1 MSSNNPYKP
10 EKIKLALHK
19 KLIWLIS
26 MIGCGI
32 YTIIVIFVLLS
43 DQIPISGKL
52 ITIISYMIIGPLTIY
67 LLWILF
73 YIWKTKK
80 YPPSEKLISGRNK
93 YLLMLFLMGICVVNF
108 AAYWNS
114 GIGELWFLA
123 ANGVYYF
130 TRDEILAVV
139 IYNVGAIGITPALG
153 EEFLKSLPSILA
165 FFIVLQRN
173 RNSEQKG
180 KGMLGNELNGFLFG
194 MIIGIT
200 FEIIELISY
209 LGYTILYGGNAFD
222 LYFDIYLQVTIRN
235 WAPIHILGGS
245 IGGFAAGRAERL
257 RFERGEE
264 NHPMGSQFI
273 KFLKRFIPLWLIPV
287 SIHFLWNS
295 SSVWILLYVSTI
307 NAQGTDLDLI
317 LEIIVYVVLSS
328 LSFALLLGF
337 LRRANKIAKRTYR
350 CPETG
355 IIVVNEDIIC
365 TSFNDSYHSE
375 YTQFSQQKPAKFCTN
390 CGQPVTINARFCM
403 NCGFNIG
410 QFNSPPITLS
420 PIPTKLY
427 DGLTIALFVISIAAA
442 IIFLIIELI
451 IFVLTLLISGP
462 EILFLLIF
470 QTSISFL
477 TIGLIIYAVIRLLM
491 LIREYDGRKSIL
503 YWLILIFNLIGMFG
517 NCLIYGIVGLLYA
530 PIYLSTIIIGLV
542 ILFFIGAV
550 TILIFM
556 IFVIL
561 KGHQTFQYQKII

>member
-1 MSSNNPYKP
+1 MSRNNPYKP
-10 EKIKLALHK
+10 EKIKLTLHK
-19 KLIWLIS
+19 KIIWLIS

-32 YTIIVIFVLLS
+32 YAIIVIFILLS
-43 DQIPISGKL
+43 NQIPVSVKL

-67 LLWILF
+67 ILWILF
-73 YIWKTKK
+73 YIWKTKN
-80 YPPSEKLISGRNK
+80 YPPSEKLVNGRK
-93 YLLMLFLMGICVVNF
+93 QYLLMLFLIGICVLNF

-114 GIGELWFLA
+114 GIMDLWLLA

-130 TRDEILAVV
+130 TKDEILAVV
-139 IYNVGAIGITPALG
+139 FYNVGAIGITPAFV

-165 FFIVLQRN
+165 FFIVLQRK

-194 MIIGIT
+194 LIIGIT
-200 FEIIELISY
+200 FEILELISY
-209 LGYTILYGGNAFD
+209 LGFTILYGGNA
-222 LYFDIYLQVTIRN
+222 FDIYLQVTIRN

-287 SIHFLWNS
+287 SIHFLWNT
-295 SSVWILLYVSTI
+295 SSVWILLYVYTI

-317 LEIIVYVVLSS
+317 LQIIVYVVLSS

-355 IIVVNEDIIC
+355 IIVVNEDVIC

-375 YTQFSQQKPAKFCTN
+375 YTQFSQKKPAKFCTN
-390 CGQPVTINARFCM
+390 CGHPVTINARFCM

-410 QFNSPPITLS
+410 HFNSPPITLS

-427 DGLTIALFVISIAAA
+427 DGLTITLFIISIAAA
-442 IIFLIIELI
+442 IVFLIIELLL
-451 IFVLTLLISGP
+451 FVLNLLMSGP

-470 QTSISFL
+470 QTSIAFL

-517 NCLIYGIVGLLYA
+517 ICLIYGIVGLLYA
-530 PIYLSTIIIGLV
+530 PIYLSILTIGLI
-542 ILFFIGAV
+542 ILFLFGAV
-550 TILIFM
+550 TLLIFM

-561 KGHQTFQYQKII
+561 KGQQTFQYQKIV